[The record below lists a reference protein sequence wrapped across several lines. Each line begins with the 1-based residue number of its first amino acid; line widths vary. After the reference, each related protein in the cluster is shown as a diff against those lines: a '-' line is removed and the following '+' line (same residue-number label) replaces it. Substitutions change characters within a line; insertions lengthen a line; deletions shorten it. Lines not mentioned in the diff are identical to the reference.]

1 MPRDPKELLYQLYE
15 DRSRSEGGHYY
26 LLASTEAIGTEGG
39 TVYVPPQQRE

>member
-26 LLASTEAIGTEGG
+26 LLKCHELKENKNDNIWNMPTPDS
-39 TVYVPPQQRE
+39 